1 MPKTALTE
9 EEKLNLSKKKL
20 LFNRYVE
27 PGRLCLIEY
36 GPYAG
41 KLCFI
46 VDIITITRVIVDG
59 AGITSVPKTIMPI
72 KRLKL
77 LNQRVKITANSKTGI
92 LRKEAEKS
100 KVLEEFYKSNLGKKM
115 MIKKRR
121 DSATDF
127 ERFQIYYASK
137 ELKKKMNFLKSQKKG
152 QSKKAKA

>member
-1 MPKTALTE
+1 MPKAALTE

-59 AGITSVPKTIMPI
+59 AGITGVPKTIMPI

-77 LNQRVKITANSKTGI
+77 LKQRVKINANAKTGM
-92 LRKEAEKS
+92 LKKEVEKS
-100 KVLEEFYKSNLGKKM
+100 KVLEEFNKSNLGKKI
-115 MIKKRR
+115 MIKKKR
-121 DSATDF
+121 DKATDY

-152 QSKKAKA
+152 QSKA

>member
-1 MPKTALTE
+1 MPKAALTE

-41 KLCFI
+41 KLCFV

-59 AGITSVPKTIMPI
+59 AGITGVPKTIMPI

-77 LNQRVKITANSKTGI
+77 LKQRVKINANAKTGM
-92 LRKEAEKS
+92 LKKEVEKS
-100 KVLEEFYKSNLGKKM
+100 KVLEEFNKSNLGKKI
-115 MIKKRR
+115 MIKKKR
-121 DSATDF
+121 DKATDY

-152 QSKKAKA
+152 QSKA

>member
-1 MPKTALTE
+1 MPKAALTE

-41 KLCFI
+41 KLCFV

-59 AGITSVPKTIMPI
+59 AGITGVPKTIMPI

-77 LNQRVKITANSKTGI
+77 LKQRVKINANAKTGM
-92 LRKEAEKS
+92 LKKEVEKS
-100 KVLEEFYKSNLGKKM
+100 KVLEEFNKSNLGKKI
-115 MIKKRR
+115 MIKKKR
-121 DSATDF
+121 DEATDY

-152 QSKKAKA
+152 QSKA

>member
-1 MPKTALTE
+1 MPKAALTE

-59 AGITSVPKTIMPI
+59 AGITGVPKTIMPI

-77 LNQRVKITANSKTGI
+77 LKQRVKINANAKTGM
-92 LRKEAEKS
+92 LKKEVEKS
-100 KVLEEFYKSNLGKKM
+100 KVLEEFNKSNLGKKI
-115 MIKKRR
+115 MIKKKR
-121 DSATDF
+121 DAATDY
-127 ERFQIYYASK
+127 ERFQVYYASK

-152 QSKKAKA
+152 QSKA

>member
-59 AGITSVPKTIMPI
+59 AGIT
-72 KRLKL
+72 
-77 LNQRVKITANSKTGI
+77 RVKITANSKTGI

-137 ELKKKMNFLKSQKKG
+137 ELKKKMNFLKFQKKG

>member
-59 AGITSVPKTIMPI
+59 AGIT
-72 KRLKL
+72 
-77 LNQRVKITANSKTGI
+77 RVKITANSKTGI

>member
-41 KLCFI
+41 K
-46 VDIITITRVIVDG
+46 VVKQY
-59 AGITSVPKTIMPI
+59 VPKTIMPI

-77 LNQRVKITANSKTGI
+77 LKQRVKINANSRTGL
-92 LRKEAEKS
+92 LRKEVNKS
-100 KVLEEFYKSNLGKKM
+100 KVLEAFSKSNLGKKM
-115 MIKKRR
+115 MIKQKR
-121 DSATDF
+121 DLATDY
-127 ERFQIYYASK
+127 ERFQIYYANK
-137 ELKKKMNFLKSQKKG
+137 QLKKKMNLIKSQKKG
-152 QSKKAKA
+152 QAQKTKA

>member
-9 EEKLNLSKKKL
+9 DEKLNLSKKKL

-59 AGITSVPKTIMPI
+59 AGITGVPKTIMPI

-77 LNQRVKITANSKTGI
+77 LKQRVKISANSKTGL
-92 LRKEAEKS
+92 LRKEVDKS
-100 KVLEEFYKSNLGKKM
+100 KVLDEFNKSNLGKKI
-115 MIKKRR
+115 MIKQKR
-121 DSATDF
+121 DLATDY
-127 ERFQIYYASK
+127 ERFQIYYANK
-137 ELKKKMNFLKSQKKG
+137 ELKKKMNFIKSQKKG
-152 QSKKAKA
+152 QKSKA